1 MGSRAE
7 NERKFR
13 QWSDFSTG
21 RRIYRLNVPGR
32 SGWSASYLKEVDA
45 LEKTIRFWQEI
56 HDETG
61 RLVEIHE
68 KFPVDRGHRKV

>member
-13 QWSDFSTG
+13 QWSELSIG
-21 RRIYRLNVPGR
+21 HRIYRLDVPGR

-45 LEKTIRFWQEI
+45 VENTVRFWQEI
-56 HDETG
+56 YDESS
-61 RLVEIHE
+61 RLVEVHE

>member
-13 QWSDFSTG
+13 KWEDFPSG
-21 RRIYRLNVPGR
+21 HRVYRLDVPGR
-32 SGWSASYLKEVDA
+32 SGWSAFYFKEVDA
-45 LEKTIRFWQEI
+45 SENTVRFWQEI
-56 HDETG
+56 HDESG
-61 RLVEIHE
+61 KLVEIHE